1 MDASSPISKL
11 IESNSAYYN
20 YIMIERVYEEGVIRD
35 IYDGKGYRDFVTSL
49 SESDR
54 HRYVTTI
61 FNTDGKPLF
70 KSSAYSIWPIFL
82 MVNELPFNVRSE
94 ELILVGLWFG
104 KDKPN
109 MNVFLKPF
117 VESMNELSCQ
127 GVQCIINGSEICIKV
142 FPLVCSVNSVAR
154 APVQGFV
161 QFNGSFGCGHCLH
174 PGQWVQNKANNPRS
188 GNIKYPIL
196 DKVSKQR
203 NIQDTIKHMKEA
215 VNSKK
220 PIFGV
225 KNPSQLINL
234 LKFDIIN
241 GCDPDYRH
249 CCSGI
254 AKQVATQCFGNKQK
268 AGLFPKSKIDEVDKL
283 MSKIKA
289 PNQLVRLPRL
299 LSEKEFWKAREW
311 ENWTLFYSLPIFEIV
326 LPKKYTLHWAFFVE
340 APYLLMKEDI
350 QIYELDW
357 ADELLHK
364 FVAHSEKLY
373 SKVSMTFNMHLL
385 LHLAKSVYYWG
396 PLWAHSAFAFES
408 GNGHLLNVIHAA
420 KGVHHQIC
428 RRISLQYSYLILKDR
443 VFPFSSASVR
453 TYCTFTGSAMVQK
466 TLLLSQIRYFGP
478 MSKVNAIWIEA
489 LRLTPDRAVSYKK
502 IVKNCCLYSS
512 CKKNNQRSDN
522 SFAQLS
528 SGQYVKLNYFIVDSY
543 TEKEYTIAQKVLKI
557 DAFDNKV
564 CIMLKKVI
572 KIDSEESAVIT
583 NDRESVC
590 PYEIARHRIRLCC
603 SEFALLLIEVIIIS

>member
-1 MDASSPISKL
+1 
-11 IESNSAYYN
+11 
-20 YIMIERVYEEGVIRD
+20 
-35 IYDGKGYRDFVTSL
+35 
-49 SESDR
+49 
-54 HRYVTTI
+54 
-61 FNTDGKPLF
+61 
-70 KSSAYSIWPIFL
+70 
-82 MVNELPFNVRSE
+82 
-94 ELILVGLWFG
+94 
-104 KDKPN
+104 
-109 MNVFLKPF
+109 
-117 VESMNELSCQ
+117 
-127 GVQCIINGSEICIKV
+127 
-142 FPLVCSVNSVAR
+142 
-154 APVQGFV
+154 
-161 QFNGSFGCGHCLH
+161 
-174 PGQWVQNKANNPRS
+174 
-188 GNIKYPIL
+188 
-196 DKVSKQR
+196 
-203 NIQDTIKHMKEA
+203 
-215 VNSKK
+215 
-220 PIFGV
+220 
-225 KNPSQLINL
+225 
-234 LKFDIIN
+234 
-241 GCDPDYRH
+241 
-249 CCSGI
+249 
-254 AKQVATQCFGNKQK
+254 
-268 AGLFPKSKIDEVDKL
+268 
-283 MSKIKA
+283 
-289 PNQLVRLPRL
+289 
-299 LSEKEFWKAREW
+299 
-311 ENWTLFYSLPIFEIV
+311 
-326 LPKKYTLHWAFFVE
+326 
-340 APYLLMKEDI
+340 MKEDI

-453 TYCTFTGSAMVQK
+453 TYCTFTGSKIVQK

-528 SGQYVKLNYFIVDSY
+528 SGQYAKLNYFIVDSY
-543 TEKEYTIAQKVLKI
+543 TEKEYTIAQKVLTI

-564 CIMLKKVI
+564 CMLKKVI

-583 NDRESVC
+583 NDIEKVC
-590 PYEIARHRIRLCC
+590 VHMKLHDTEYVCAVPNSHYY
-603 SEFALLLIEVIIIS
+603 